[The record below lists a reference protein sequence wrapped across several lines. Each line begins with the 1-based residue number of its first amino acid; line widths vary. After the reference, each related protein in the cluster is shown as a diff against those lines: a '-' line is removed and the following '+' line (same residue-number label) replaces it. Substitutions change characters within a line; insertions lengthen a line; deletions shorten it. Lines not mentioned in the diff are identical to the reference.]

1 MLNERRRAVLSALVE
16 EYIRSAQ
23 PVASKALVERYELR
37 CSPATVRNDLAALE
51 ETGYVYQPHVS
62 AGRIPTDAGYRVFVD
77 ELASRTAGGGLAQA
91 EVEAIHRY
99 YSVLEH
105 EIDEVMRETSGLLS
119 RLTHNV
125 SLVVAPTIRRSRIR
139 RVNVV
144 PMGGGRALVVVVTDS
159 GRVADRHAEL
169 ATPLT
174 AEDAA
179 AVEVFLNERLENHR
193 AEDARTLREEL
204 ALRDGMQTPVAV
216 LDEIIDCL
224 DEADEARLYHG
235 GMAALLAQPEFA
247 DPGRVRPLVALL
259 EDGLEVLRMVS
270 EMVHAE
276 GMVVRIGRENALQQ
290 LGSMSVVASAYGSGG
305 GDEGMVGLIGP
316 VRMDYSR
323 AITAVRCVAE
333 SLSSALSA

>member
-23 PVASKALVERYELR
+23 PVASKALVERYDLG

-62 AGRIPTDAGYRVFVD
+62 AGRIPTDLGYRIFVD
-77 ELASRTAGGGLAQA
+77 DLAQRGGGGLTVS
-91 EVEAIHRY
+91 EVDAIRRY
-99 YSVLEH
+99 YDALER
-105 EIDEVMRETSGLLS
+105 EIDDVMRETSGLLS

-125 SLVVAPTIRRSRIR
+125 SLVVAPTIRRARIR

-159 GRVADRHAEL
+159 GRVADRHADMR
-169 ATPLT
+169 TPLS
-174 AEDAA
+174 ASDAA
-179 AVEVFLNERLENHR
+179 AVETFLNERLENHR
-193 AEDARTLREEL
+193 AEDARTLRDEL
-204 ALRDGMQTPVAV
+204 AKRDGMQVPVLV

-224 DEADEARLYHG
+224 DEADDARLYHG
-235 GMAALLAQPEFA
+235 GVAALLAQPEFA
-247 DPGRVRPLVALL
+247 DAGRVTPLVALL

-270 EMVHAE
+270 ELVHAE
-276 GMVVRIGRENALQQ
+276 GTTVRIGRENALTQ
-290 LGSMSVVASAYGSGG
+290 LGGMSLVASPYGSG

-333 SLSSALSA
+333 SLSAALSA